1 MSGEYGVI
9 PVADY
14 KDICDAVREKTHTD
28 ALMLPPEVAA
38 KIRSINPT
46 PTPGEWVRPEG
57 WPDLDSID
65 LTGFD
70 GVYLTYDLS
79 KTEGYG
85 WIGLYATTAD
95 RTSWTV
101 ERGHLEAGQFVAER
115 TEQTASGGYFR
126 EPLDDTY
133 GSIQL
138 WRVSASGHITELKF
152 VSLTATNASNM
163 TNNLQPCVER
173 AGRLPYVDNFSS
185 GFGTAQTNR
194 CWGTQWMQHD
204 KLLDVSS
211 VTTLSNA
218 WNRCYSL
225 QSLNLSGW
233 DVSSVTTLSNAWN
246 SCYSLQSLDLSG
258 WDVSSV
264 TNMTAAWQNCYNL
277 QSLNLSGWDTG
288 SVTTLRDAWNS
299 CCSLQ
304 SLDLSGWDTGS
315 VTILQGTW
323 NSCCSLQS
331 LDLSGWDVS
340 SVTNL
345 QNAWQN
351 CYNLQSLNLSGWDT
365 GSVTSLQAAWQNCYS
380 LQSLNLSGWDVSD
393 VTTLLGAWQNCYS
406 LQSLDLSGWDVSGVT
421 NMTAAWQNC
430 YSLVDYWPSVISI
443 NHNYDSAAA
452 LSIASLLRIIASL
465 PVATGAR
472 TLTLGQTNKLKLT
485 AEQIAVATQ
494 KGWTVA

>member
-46 PTPGEWVRPEG
+46 PGPGEWVRPEG

-70 GVYLTYDLS
+70 GVYLTYDLT

-95 RTSWTV
+95 RTPWTV
-101 ERGHLEAGQFVAER
+101 ERGHLEDGQFVAER
-115 TEQTASGGYFR
+115 TEQVANSGYFR

-133 GSIQL
+133 GTIQL

-152 VSLTATNASNM
+152 VSLTATNSSNM

-173 AGRLPYVDNFSS
+173 AGRLPYVVNFSS
-185 GFGTAQTNR
+185 GFGFSQVSR
-194 CWGTQWMQHD
+194 CCGTLWMQHD
-204 KLLDVSS
+204 KLLDASS
-211 VTTLSNA
+211 VT
-218 WNRCYSL
+218 
-225 QSLNLSGW
+225 NLSA
-233 DVSSVTTLSNAWN
+233 AWQN
-246 SCYSLQSLDLSG
+246 CYSLQSLDLSG

-264 TNMTAAWQNCYNL
+264 T
-277 QSLNLSGWDTG
+277 S
-288 SVTTLRDAWNS
+288 LRDAWNS

-315 VTILQGTW
+315 AANMAG
-323 NSCCSLQS
+323 
-331 LDLSGWDVS
+331 
-340 SVTNL
+340 
-345 QNAWQN
+345 AWAY
-351 CYNLQSLNLSGWDT
+351 CYNLQSLNLSGWDVSGIT
-365 GSVTSLQAAWQNCYS
+365 NMGSAWNS
-380 LQSLNLSGWDVSD
+380 
-393 VTTLLGAWQNCYS
+393 CYS
-406 LQSLDLSGWDVSGVT
+406 LQSLDLSGWDVSVVT
-421 NMTAAWQNC
+421 NMSAAWQNC
-430 YSLVDYWPSVISI
+430 NNLQSLNISGWDVSSVTNLSGTWQNCHSLVDYWPSVISI

-452 LSIASLLRIIASL
+452 LSIASLLRIIDSL
-465 PVATGAR
+465 PVVTEAR

>member
-57 WPDLDSID
+57 WPDLDAVN

-115 TEQTASGGYFR
+115 TEQVANGGYFR

-133 GSIQL
+133 GTIQL
-138 WRVSASGHITELKF
+138 WRVSASGRITELKF

-173 AGRLPYVDNFSS
+173 VGRLPYVVDFSS
-185 GFGTAQTNR
+185 TFGVAQGNR
-194 CWGTQWMQHD
+194 CCGTRWMQHD
-204 KLLDVSS
+204 KLLDVSR
-211 VTTLSNA
+211 VTTLQSA
-218 WNRCYSL
+218 WASCYSL

-233 DVSSVTTLSNAWN
+233 DVSSVTNMSYAWA
-246 SCYSLQSLDLSG
+246 SCYSLQSLNLSGWDTGSVTTLQGTWNACHNLQSLDLSG

-264 TNMTAAWQNCYNL
+264 TNMVAAWENCYDLQSLDLSGWDPGSVTNLQAAWNACYSL

-288 SVTTLRDAWNS
+288 SVTTLRDAWLN
-299 CCSLQ
+299 CNSLQ
-304 SLDLSGWDTGS
+304 S
-315 VTILQGTW
+315 I
-323 NSCCSLQS
+323 
-331 LDLSGWDVS
+331 DLSGWDVS
-340 SVTNL
+340 HLSTNVAYPNGYML
-345 QNAWQN
+345 
-351 CYNLQSLNLSGWDT
+351 T
-365 GSVTSLQAAWQNCYS
+365 
-380 LQSLNLSGWDVSD
+380 
-393 VTTLLGAWQNCYS
+393 
-406 LQSLDLSGWDVSGVT
+406 
-421 NMTAAWQNC
+421 
-430 YSLVDYWPSVISI
+430 DYWPSVISI
-443 NHNYDSAAA
+443 NQYYSSATS
-452 LSIASLLRIIASL
+452 LSIASVLRIIARL
-465 PVATGAR
+465 PVVTVAR

>member
-9 PVADY
+9 PIADY
-14 KDICDAVREKTHTD
+14 KDICDAVREKTKTE

-46 PTPGEWVRPEG
+46 PGPSPTPGEWVRPES

-95 RTSWTV
+95 RTPWTV

-115 TEQTASGGYFR
+115 TEQVANSGYFR

-133 GSIQL
+133 GTIQL
-138 WRVSASGHITELKF
+138 WRVSASGHITEIKF
-152 VSLTATNASNM
+152 VPLTAATSASNM
-163 TNNLQPCVER
+163 NNNLQPCVER
-173 AGRLPYVDNFSS
+173 VGRLPYVGNFISS
-185 GFGTAQTNR
+185 IGTAQTNR
-194 CWGTQWMQHD
+194 CCGTLWMQHD
-204 KLLDVSS
+204 KLLDVFS
-211 VTTLSNA
+211 VTTLQSA
-218 WNRCYSL
+218 WYS
-225 QSLNLSGW
+225 
-233 DVSSVTTLSNAWN
+233 
-246 SCYSLQSLDLSG
+246 CH
-258 WDVSSV
+258 
-264 TNMTAAWQNCYNL
+264 
-277 QSLNLSGWDTG
+277 
-288 SVTTLRDAWNS
+288 
-299 CCSLQ
+299 SLQ

-315 VTILQGTW
+315 VTTLSSAW
-323 NSCCSLQS
+323 ASCCNLQS

-340 SVTNL
+340 RVTTL
-345 QNAWQN
+345 QNAWQ
-351 CYNLQSLNLSGWDT
+351 Y
-365 GSVTSLQAAWQNCYS
+365 
-380 LQSLNLSGWDVSD
+380 
-393 VTTLLGAWQNCYS
+393 
-406 LQSLDLSGWDVSGVT
+406 
-421 NMTAAWQNC
+421 C

-443 NHNYDSAAA
+443 NQNYNSAAA
-452 LSIASLLRIIASL
+452 LSIASLLRIIDSL

-472 TLTLGQTNKLKLT
+472 TLTLGQNKLKLT

>member
-46 PTPGEWVRPEG
+46 PTPGEWVRPDG

-101 ERGHLEAGQFVAER
+101 ERGHLEDGQFVAER
-115 TEQTASGGYFR
+115 TEQAANGGYFR
-126 EPLDDTY
+126 EPLDDVY
-133 GSIQL
+133 GTIQL

-152 VSLTATNASNM
+152 VPLTATNASNM
-163 TNNLQPCVER
+163 DNNLQPCVER
-173 AGRLPYVDNFSS
+173 VGRLPYVVNFSS
-185 GFGTAQTNR
+185 GLGTAQTSR
-194 CWGTQWMQHD
+194 CCGTRWMQHD

-211 VTTLSNA
+211 VTNLKNAWQNCHNLQSLNISGWNVSSVTDITNAWNACYSLQSLDLSGWDVSGVIYMSNA
-218 WNRCYSL
+218 WNSCYNLQSLDLSGWNVSSVTSLIGAWSGCYSLQSLDLSGWDTPSVTNMGGAWQNCNNL

-233 DVSSVTTLSNAWN
+233 DVSSVTNLSGAWN
-246 SCYSLQSLDLSG
+246 SCYS
-258 WDVSSV
+258 
-264 TNMTAAWQNCYNL
+264 
-277 QSLNLSGWDTG
+277 
-288 SVTTLRDAWNS
+288 
-299 CCSLQ
+299 
-304 SLDLSGWDTGS
+304 
-315 VTILQGTW
+315 
-323 NSCCSLQS
+323 
-331 LDLSGWDVS
+331 
-340 SVTNL
+340 
-345 QNAWQN
+345 
-351 CYNLQSLNLSGWDT
+351 LQSLNLSGWDT
-365 GSVTSLQAAWQNCYS
+365 GSVTSLWDAWK
-380 LQSLNLSGWDVSD
+380 
-393 VTTLLGAWQNCYS
+393 
-406 LQSLDLSGWDVSGVT
+406 
-421 NMTAAWQNC
+421 NC

-443 NHNYDSAAA
+443 NHNYDSATA
-452 LSIASLLRIIASL
+452 LSIASLLRIIDSL

-472 TLTLGQTNKLKLT
+472 TLTLGQNKLKLT

>member
-9 PVADY
+9 PVSDY

-46 PTPGEWVRPEG
+46 PTPGEWVRPDG
-57 WPDLDSID
+57 WPDLDAVN

-70 GVYLTYDLS
+70 GVYLTYDLT

-85 WIGLYATTAD
+85 WIGLYATTADRTSWTVERGIGLYATTAD

-115 TEQTASGGYFR
+115 TEQVANGGYFR

-133 GSIQL
+133 GTIQL

-152 VSLTATNASNM
+152 VSLTATNSSNM

-173 AGRLPYVDNFSS
+173 VGRLPYVVNFSS
-185 GFGTAQTNR
+185 GFGFSQASR
-194 CWGTQWMQHD
+194 CCGTMWMQHD

-218 WNRCYSL
+218 WQNCYSLQSLDLSGWDTGSVTSLRDAWNSCYNLQSLNLSGWDVSSVTALQGAWQNCYSLQSLNLSGWGTGSVASMASAWAYCYNL

-233 DVSSVTTLSNAWN
+233 DVSSVTTLQSAWN
-246 SCYSLQSLDLSG
+246 SCYS
-258 WDVSSV
+258 
-264 TNMTAAWQNCYNL
+264 L

-288 SVTTLRDAWNS
+288 SVTTLQDAWK
-299 CCSLQ
+299 
-304 SLDLSGWDTGS
+304 
-315 VTILQGTW
+315 
-323 NSCCSLQS
+323 
-331 LDLSGWDVS
+331 
-340 SVTNL
+340 
-345 QNAWQN
+345 
-351 CYNLQSLNLSGWDT
+351 
-365 GSVTSLQAAWQNCYS
+365 NCYS
-380 LQSLNLSGWDVSD
+380 I
-393 VTTLLGAWQNCYS
+393 
-406 LQSLDLSGWDVSGVT
+406 
-421 NMTAAWQNC
+421 
-430 YSLVDYWPSVISI
+430 VDYLPPVIAI
-443 NHNYDSAAA
+443 NHSYSDAVE
-452 LSIASLLRIIASL
+452 LSIASLLRIIDSL
-465 PVATGAR
+465 PVATGTR
-472 TLTLGQTNKLKLT
+472 TLTLGQNNKLKLT

-494 KGWTVA
+494 KGWAVA

>member
-57 WPDLDSID
+57 WPDLDAVN

-115 TEQTASGGYFR
+115 TEQVANGGYFR

-133 GSIQL
+133 GTIQL
-138 WRVSASGHITELKF
+138 WRVSASGRITEIKF
-152 VSLTATNASNM
+152 VPLTATNASNM

-173 AGRLPYVDNFSS
+173 VGRLPYVVDFSS
-185 GFGTAQTNR
+185 TFGVAQGNR
-194 CWGTQWMQHD
+194 CCGTMWMQHD
-204 KLLDVSS
+204 KLLDVSR
-211 VTTLSNA
+211 VTTLQSA
-218 WNRCYSL
+218 WASCYSL

-233 DVSSVTTLSNAWN
+233 DVSSVTNMSYAWA
-246 SCYSLQSLDLSG
+246 SCYSLQSLNLSGWDTGSVTTLQGTWNACHNLQSLDLSG

-264 TNMTAAWQNCYNL
+264 TNMVAAWENCYDLQSLDLSGWDPGSVTNLQAAWNACYSL

-288 SVTTLRDAWNS
+288 SVTTLRDAWLN
-299 CCSLQ
+299 CNSLQ
-304 SLDLSGWDTGS
+304 S
-315 VTILQGTW
+315 I
-323 NSCCSLQS
+323 
-331 LDLSGWDVS
+331 DLSGWDVS
-340 SVTNL
+340 HLSTNVAYPNGYML
-345 QNAWQN
+345 
-351 CYNLQSLNLSGWDT
+351 T
-365 GSVTSLQAAWQNCYS
+365 
-380 LQSLNLSGWDVSD
+380 
-393 VTTLLGAWQNCYS
+393 
-406 LQSLDLSGWDVSGVT
+406 
-421 NMTAAWQNC
+421 
-430 YSLVDYWPSVISI
+430 DYWPSVISI
-443 NHNYDSAAA
+443 NQYYSSATS

-465 PVATGAR
+465 PVVTVAR

>member
-28 ALMLPPEVAA
+28 ALMLPQEVAA

-46 PTPGEWVRPEG
+46 PGPSPTPGEWVRPEG

-115 TEQTASGGYFR
+115 TVQAVNGGYFR

-133 GSIQL
+133 GTIQL

-163 TNNLQPCVER
+163 NNNLQPCVER
-173 AGRLPYVDNFSS
+173 AGRLPYVVNFSS
-185 GFGTAQTNR
+185 GFGFSQVSR
-194 CWGTQWMQHD
+194 CCGTLWMQHD

-211 VTTLSNA
+211 VTNLKNA
-218 WNRCYSL
+218 WQNCHNL
-225 QSLNLSGW
+225 QSLNISGWNVSSVTDITSAWNACYNLQSLDISGW
-233 DVSSVTTLSNAWN
+233 DVSGVIYMSNAWN
-246 SCYSLQSLDLSG
+246 SCYS
-258 WDVSSV
+258 
-264 TNMTAAWQNCYNL
+264 L

-288 SVTTLRDAWNS
+288 SVTNLQGAWNS
-299 CCSLQ
+299 C
-304 SLDLSGWDTGS
+304 
-315 VTILQGTW
+315 
-323 NSCCSLQS
+323 
-331 LDLSGWDVS
+331 
-340 SVTNL
+340 
-345 QNAWQN
+345 
-351 CYNLQSLNLSGWDT
+351 YN
-365 GSVTSLQAAWQNCYS
+365 

-393 VTTLLGAWQNCYS
+393 VTNLQAAWQNCYNLKS
-406 LQSLDLSGWDVSGVT
+406 LNLSGWDVSDVT
-421 NMTAAWQNC
+421 NLQAAWQNC

-443 NHNYDSAAA
+443 NQDYSSATS

-465 PVATGAR
+465 PVVTGAR

>member
-79 KTEGYG
+79 RTEGYG

-101 ERGHLEAGQFVAER
+101 ERGHLEAGQFVADR
-115 TEQTASGGYFR
+115 TEQAVNGGYFR

-133 GSIQL
+133 GTIQL

-152 VSLTATNASNM
+152 VPLTATNASNM
-163 TNNLQPCVER
+163 NNNLQPCVER
-173 AGRLPYVDNFSS
+173 AGRLPYVVNFSS
-185 GFGTAQTNR
+185 NFGVAQTRR
-194 CWGTQWMQHD
+194 CCGTQWMQHD

-211 VTTLSNA
+211 VTTLYCA
-218 WNRCYSL
+218 WQYCYSL

-233 DVSSVTTLSNAWN
+233 DTSSVT
-246 SCYSLQSLDLSG
+246 DMG
-258 WDVSSV
+258 
-264 TNMTAAWQNCYNL
+264 AAWQ
-277 QSLNLSGWDTG
+277 G
-288 SVTTLRDAWNS
+288 
-299 CCSLQ
+299 
-304 SLDLSGWDTGS
+304 
-315 VTILQGTW
+315 
-323 NSCCSLQS
+323 
-331 LDLSGWDVS
+331 
-340 SVTNL
+340 
-345 QNAWQN
+345 
-351 CYNLQSLNLSGWDT
+351 
-365 GSVTSLQAAWQNCYS
+365 
-380 LQSLNLSGWDVSD
+380 
-393 VTTLLGAWQNCYS
+393 
-406 LQSLDLSGWDVSGVT
+406 
-421 NMTAAWQNC
+421 C

-443 NHNYDSAAA
+443 NHNYDGATA
-452 LSIASLLRIIASL
+452 LSIASLLRIIDSL
-465 PVATGAR
+465 PVVAEAR

>member
-14 KDICDAVREKTHTD
+14 KDICDAVREKTHTG

-38 KIRSINPT
+38 KIRSISPT
-46 PTPGEWVRPEG
+46 PGPSPTPGEWVRPEG
-57 WPDLDSID
+57 WPDLDAVD

-95 RTSWTV
+95 LTPWTV

-115 TEQTASGGYFR
+115 TKRVASSGYFR

-133 GSIQL
+133 GTIQL

-152 VSLTATNASNM
+152 VPMTVTIASNM

-173 AGRLPYVDNFSS
+173 AGRLPYVVNFSS
-185 GFGTAQTNR
+185 SFGVAQTNR
-194 CWGTQWMQHD
+194 CCGTRWMQHD

-211 VTTLSNA
+211 AT
-218 WNRCYSL
+218 SL
-225 QSLNLSGW
+225 QSAW
-233 DVSSVTTLSNAWN
+233 SNCC
-246 SCYSLQSLDLSG
+246 S
-258 WDVSSV
+258 
-264 TNMTAAWQNCYNL
+264 L

-288 SVTTLRDAWNS
+288 SVTNMSNAWAYCYN
-299 CCSLQ
+299 LQ
-304 SLDLSGWDTGS
+304 SLDLSVWDVS
-315 VTILQGTW
+315 RVTNMAAAWQY
-323 NSCCSLQS
+323 CCSLQS

-340 SVTNL
+340 SVTSL
-345 QNAWQN
+345 KNAWQY
-351 CYNLQSLNLSGWDT
+351 CYNLQSI
-365 GSVTSLQAAWQNCYS
+365 
-380 LQSLNLSGWDVSD
+380 NLSGWDVSR
-393 VTTLLGAWQNCYS
+393 
-406 LQSLDLSGWDVSGVT
+406 LST
-421 NMTAAWQNC
+421 NVAYPNGGM
-430 YSLVDYWPSVISI
+430 LIDYWPSVIST
-443 NHNYDSAAA
+443 NQSYSSAAA
-452 LSIASLLRIIASL
+452 LSIASLLRIIDSL
-465 PVATGAR
+465 PVVTEAR
-472 TLTLGQTNKLKLT
+472 TLTLGQDNKLKLT

>member
-1 MSGEYGVI
+1 MSGDYGVI

-38 KIRSINPT
+38 KIRSISPT

-57 WPDLDSID
+57 WPDLDAVN

-79 KTEGYG
+79 QTEGYG

-115 TEQTASGGYFR
+115 TEQAANGGYFR

-133 GSIQL
+133 GTIQL

-152 VSLTATNASNM
+152 VPLTATNASNM
-163 TNNLQPCVER
+163 SNNLQPCVER
-173 AGRLPYVDNFSS
+173 VGRLPYVVNFSS
-185 GFGTAQTNR
+185 TFGVAQTSR
-194 CWGTQWMQHD
+194 CCGTRWMQHD

-211 VTTLSNA
+211 VTNLKNA
-218 WNRCYSL
+218 WQDCH
-225 QSLNLSGW
+225 
-233 DVSSVTTLSNAWN
+233 
-246 SCYSLQSLDLSG
+246 
-258 WDVSSV
+258 
-264 TNMTAAWQNCYNL
+264 NL
-277 QSLNLSGWDTG
+277 QSLNISGW
-288 SVTTLRDAWNS
+288 N
-299 CCSLQ
+299 
-304 SLDLSGWDTGS
+304 
-315 VTILQGTW
+315 
-323 NSCCSLQS
+323 
-331 LDLSGWDVS
+331 VS
-340 SVTNL
+340 SVTDIT
-345 QNAWQN
+345 NAWN
-351 CYNLQSLNLSGWDT
+351 
-365 GSVTSLQAAWQNCYS
+365 A
-380 LQSLNLSGWDVSD
+380 
-393 VTTLLGAWQNCYS
+393 CYS
-406 LQSLDLSGWDVSGVT
+406 LQSLDLSGWDVSGVIYMSYAWAGCYSLQSLDLSGWDT
-421 NMTAAWQNC
+421 GSVTTLPGAWQGCNNLQSLNLSGWDTGSVTNLWDAWKNC

-443 NHNYDSAAA
+443 NHNYDGAAA
-452 LSIASLLRIIASL
+452 LSIASLLRIIDSL

-472 TLTLGQTNKLKLT
+472 TLTLGQVNKLKLT

>member
-14 KDICDAVREKTHTD
+14 KDICDAVREKTKTE

-38 KIRSINPT
+38 KIRSISPT

-95 RTSWTV
+95 LTPWTV
-101 ERGHLEAGQFVAER
+101 ERGHLEDGQFVAER
-115 TEQTASGGYFR
+115 TKRVANSGFFR
-126 EPLDDTY
+126 ESLDDTY
-133 GSIQL
+133 GTIQL
-138 WRVSASGHITELKF
+138 WRVSASGHITEIKF
-152 VSLTATNASNM
+152 VPLTATNSSNM
-163 TNNLQPCVER
+163 NNNLQPCVER
-173 AGRLPYVDNFSS
+173 VGRLPYVDNFSS
-185 GFGTAQTNR
+185 NFGTTQTNR
-194 CWGTQWMQHD
+194 CCGTLWMQHD

-211 VTTLSNA
+211 VTTLQSA
-218 WNRCYSL
+218 WQNCYSL

-233 DVSSVTTLSNAWN
+233 DTESVTTLQGTWQNCYSLQSLNLSGWDTGSVTNLRDAWN

-258 WDVSSV
+258 WDTGSV
-264 TNMTAAWQNCYNL
+264 TNMATAWAYCYNL
-277 QSLNLSGWDTG
+277 QSLNLSGWDV
-288 SVTTLRDAWNS
+288 SH
-299 CCSLQ
+299 
-304 SLDLSGWDTGS
+304 LS
-315 VTILQGTW
+315 
-323 NSCCSLQS
+323 
-331 LDLSGWDVS
+331 
-340 SVTNL
+340 TNVAYPNGYML
-345 QNAWQN
+345 
-351 CYNLQSLNLSGWDT
+351 T
-365 GSVTSLQAAWQNCYS
+365 
-380 LQSLNLSGWDVSD
+380 
-393 VTTLLGAWQNCYS
+393 
-406 LQSLDLSGWDVSGVT
+406 
-421 NMTAAWQNC
+421 
-430 YSLVDYWPSVISI
+430 DYWPSVISI
-443 NHNYDSAAA
+443 NQNYSNATS
-452 LSIASLLRIIASL
+452 LSIASLLRIIDSL

>member
-14 KDICDAVREKTHTD
+14 KDICDAVREKTHTG

-46 PTPGEWVRPEG
+46 PGPSPTPGEWVRPEG

-95 RTSWTV
+95 LTPWTV

-115 TEQTASGGYFR
+115 TEQVANNEYFR

-133 GSIQL
+133 GTIQL

-152 VSLTATNASNM
+152 VPLTATSASNM
-163 TNNLQPCVER
+163 NNNLQPCVER
-173 AGRLPYVDNFSS
+173 VGRLPYVVNFSS
-185 GFGTAQTNR
+185 AFGTAQTNR
-194 CWGTQWMQHD
+194 CCGTLWMQHD

-211 VTTLSNA
+211 VTTL
-218 WNRCYSL
+218 
-225 QSLNLSGW
+225 QS
-233 DVSSVTTLSNAWN
+233 
-246 SCYSLQSLDLSG
+246 
-258 WDVSSV
+258 
-264 TNMTAAWQNCYNL
+264 
-277 QSLNLSGWDTG
+277 
-288 SVTTLRDAWNS
+288 
-299 CCSLQ
+299 
-304 SLDLSGWDTGS
+304 
-315 VTILQGTW
+315 
-323 NSCCSLQS
+323 
-331 LDLSGWDVS
+331 
-340 SVTNL
+340 
-345 QNAWQN
+345 
-351 CYNLQSLNLSGWDT
+351 
-365 GSVTSLQAAWQNCYS
+365 AWQNCYS
-380 LQSLNLSGWDVSD
+380 LQSLNLSGWDTES
-393 VTTLLGAWQNCYS
+393 VTTLQGTWQNCCS
-406 LQSLDLSGWDVSGVT
+406 LQSLNLSGWDVSSVT
-421 NMTAAWQNC
+421 SLKSAWQSC
-430 YSLVDYWPSVISI
+430 YNLQSINLSGWDVSRLSSTNVAYPNGGMLIDYWPSVIST
-443 NHNYDSAAA
+443 NQSYSSAAS
-452 LSIASLLRIIASL
+452 LSIASLLRIIDSL

-472 TLTLGQTNKLKLT
+472 TLTLGQNKLKLT

>member
-14 KDICDAVREKTHTD
+14 KDICDAVREKTHTG

-38 KIRSINPT
+38 KIRSISPT
-46 PTPGEWVRPEG
+46 PGPSPTPGEWVRPDG
-57 WPDLDSID
+57 WPDLDTVD

-115 TEQTASGGYFR
+115 TEQVANNEYFR

-133 GSIQL
+133 GTIQL

-152 VSLTATNASNM
+152 VPMTVTIASNM

-173 AGRLPYVDNFSS
+173 AGRLPYVVNFSS
-185 GFGTAQTNR
+185 SFGVAQTDR
-194 CWGTQWMQHD
+194 CCGTRWMQHD

-211 VTTLSNA
+211 AT
-218 WNRCYSL
+218 SL
-225 QSLNLSGW
+225 QSAW
-233 DVSSVTTLSNAWN
+233 SNCC
-246 SCYSLQSLDLSG
+246 S
-258 WDVSSV
+258 
-264 TNMTAAWQNCYNL
+264 L

-288 SVTTLRDAWNS
+288 SVTNMSNAWAYCYN
-299 CCSLQ
+299 LQ
-304 SLDLSGWDTGS
+304 SLDLSVWDVS
-315 VTILQGTW
+315 RVTNMAAAWQY
-323 NSCCSLQS
+323 CCSLQS

-340 SVTNL
+340 SVTSL
-345 QNAWQN
+345 KNAWQY
-351 CYNLQSLNLSGWDT
+351 CYNLQSI
-365 GSVTSLQAAWQNCYS
+365 
-380 LQSLNLSGWDVSD
+380 NLSGWDVSR
-393 VTTLLGAWQNCYS
+393 
-406 LQSLDLSGWDVSGVT
+406 LST
-421 NMTAAWQNC
+421 NVAYPNGGM
-430 YSLVDYWPSVISI
+430 LIDYWPSVIST
-443 NHNYDSAAA
+443 NQSYSSAAA

-465 PVATGAR
+465 PVVTGAR

>member
-9 PVADY
+9 PVSNY

-38 KIRSINPT
+38 KIRSISPT
-46 PTPGEWVRPEG
+46 PGPSPTPGEWVRPED

-70 GVYLTYDLS
+70 GVYLTYDLT

-95 RTSWTV
+95 WTSWTV

-115 TEQTASGGYFR
+115 TEQVANNGYFR

-133 GSIQL
+133 GTIQL
-138 WRVSASGHITELKF
+138 WRVSASGRITELKF
-152 VSLTATNASNM
+152 VPLTATNASNM
-163 TNNLQPCVER
+163 NNNLQPCVER
-173 AGRLPYVDNFSS
+173 VGRLPYVVNFSS
-185 GFGTAQTNR
+185 SVGVSQGNR
-194 CWGTQWMQHD
+194 CCGTMWMQHD
-204 KLLDVSS
+204 KLLDVFSVTTLRSAWNACYNLQSLDISGWDVSS
-211 VTTLSNA
+211 VTTMAYA
-218 WNRCYSL
+218 WADCYNL

-233 DVSSVTTLSNAWN
+233 DVSSVT
-246 SCYSLQSLDLSG
+246 
-258 WDVSSV
+258 
-264 TNMTAAWQNCYNL
+264 
-277 QSLNLSGWDTG
+277 NLS
-288 SVTTLRDAWNS
+288 SAWS
-299 CCSLQ
+299 GCCSLQ

-315 VTILQGTW
+315 VTNLQGAW
-323 NSCCSLQS
+323 
-331 LDLSGWDVS
+331 SG
-340 SVTNL
+340 
-345 QNAWQN
+345 
-351 CYNLQSLNLSGWDT
+351 
-365 GSVTSLQAAWQNCYS
+365 
-380 LQSLNLSGWDVSD
+380 
-393 VTTLLGAWQNCYS
+393 
-406 LQSLDLSGWDVSGVT
+406 
-421 NMTAAWQNC
+421 C

-443 NHNYDSAAA
+443 NQTYSSAAA

-465 PVATGAR
+465 PVATEAR

>member
-9 PVADY
+9 PIADY
-14 KDICDAVREKTHTD
+14 KDICDAVREKTHTG

-38 KIRSINPT
+38 KIRSISPT
-46 PTPGEWVRPEG
+46 PGPSPTPGEWVRPDG
-57 WPDLDSID
+57 WPDLDTVD

-115 TEQTASGGYFR
+115 TEQVANNEYFR

-133 GSIQL
+133 GTIQL

-152 VSLTATNASNM
+152 VPMTVTIASNM

-173 AGRLPYVDNFSS
+173 AGRLPYVVNFSS
-185 GFGTAQTNR
+185 SFGVAQTDR
-194 CWGTQWMQHD
+194 CCGTRWMQHD

-211 VTTLSNA
+211 AT
-218 WNRCYSL
+218 SL
-225 QSLNLSGW
+225 QSAW
-233 DVSSVTTLSNAWN
+233 SNCC
-246 SCYSLQSLDLSG
+246 S
-258 WDVSSV
+258 
-264 TNMTAAWQNCYNL
+264 L

-288 SVTTLRDAWNS
+288 SVTNMSNAWAYCYN
-299 CCSLQ
+299 LQ
-304 SLDLSGWDTGS
+304 SLDLSVWDVS
-315 VTILQGTW
+315 RVTNMAAAWQY
-323 NSCCSLQS
+323 CCSLQS

-340 SVTNL
+340 SVTSL
-345 QNAWQN
+345 KNAWQY
-351 CYNLQSLNLSGWDT
+351 CYNLQSI
-365 GSVTSLQAAWQNCYS
+365 
-380 LQSLNLSGWDVSD
+380 NLSGWDVSR
-393 VTTLLGAWQNCYS
+393 
-406 LQSLDLSGWDVSGVT
+406 LST
-421 NMTAAWQNC
+421 NVAYPNGGM
-430 YSLVDYWPSVISI
+430 LIDYWPSVIST
-443 NHNYDSAAA
+443 NQSYSSAAA

-465 PVATGAR
+465 PVVTGAR

>member
-46 PTPGEWVRPEG
+46 PGPSPTPSEWVRPDG
-57 WPDLDSID
+57 WPDLDTVD

-95 RTSWTV
+95 RTPWTV

-115 TEQTASGGYFR
+115 TEQVANGGYFR

-133 GSIQL
+133 GTIQL
-138 WRVSASGHITELKF
+138 WRVSASGRITELKF

-173 AGRLPYVDNFSS
+173 AGRLPYVVNFSS
-185 GFGTAQTNR
+185 DLGTAQTNR
-194 CWGTQWMQHD
+194 CCGTRWMQHD

-211 VTTLSNA
+211 VT
-218 WNRCYSL
+218 
-225 QSLNLSGW
+225 NLE
-233 DVSSVTTLSNAWN
+233 N
-246 SCYSLQSLDLSG
+246 
-258 WDVSSV
+258 
-264 TNMTAAWQNCYNL
+264 AWQNCYNL

-288 SVTTLRDAWNS
+288 SVTTLRSAWAS
-299 CCSLQ
+299 CYSLQ
-304 SLDLSGWDTGS
+304 SLNLSGWDTGS
-315 VTILQGTW
+315 VTTLQGTW
-323 NSCCSLQS
+323 NACYSLQS

-340 SVTNL
+340 SVTNSSS
-345 QNAWQN
+345 AWSN
-351 CYNLQSLNLSGWDT
+351 CYN
-365 GSVTSLQAAWQNCYS
+365 
-380 LQSLNLSGWDVSD
+380 
-393 VTTLLGAWQNCYS
+393 

-421 NMTAAWQNC
+421 NMASAWQNC
-430 YSLVDYWPSVISI
+430 NNLQSINLSGWDVSRLSINVSYPNGYMLTDYWPSVISI
-443 NHNYDSAAA
+443 NQDYSSAAA
-452 LSIASLLRIIASL
+452 LSIASLLRIIDSL

>member
-1 MSGEYGVI
+1 MSGDYGVI

-28 ALMLPPEVAA
+28 ALMLPSEVAA

-46 PTPGEWVRPEG
+46 PTPGEWVRPDG

-85 WIGLYATTAD
+85 WIGLYATTAG

-101 ERGHLEAGQFVAER
+101 ERGHLEDGQFVAER
-115 TEQTASGGYFR
+115 TEQVANGGYFR

-133 GSIQL
+133 GTIQL

-152 VSLTATNASNM
+152 VPLTATNASNM
-163 TNNLQPCVER
+163 NNNLQPCVER
-173 AGRLPYVDNFSS
+173 VGRLPYVVNFSS
-185 GFGTAQTNR
+185 AFGVAQTSR
-194 CWGTQWMQHD
+194 CCGTMWMQHD
-204 KLLDVSS
+204 KLLDASS
-211 VTTLSNA
+211 VTLLSAA
-218 WNRCYSL
+218 WQN
-225 QSLNLSGW
+225 
-233 DVSSVTTLSNAWN
+233 
-246 SCYSLQSLDLSG
+246 CYSLQSLDLSG
-258 WDVSSV
+258 WDVSGV
-264 TNMTAAWQNCYNL
+264 TN
-277 QSLNLSGWDTG
+277 
-288 SVTTLRDAWNS
+288 LRDAWNS

-315 VTILQGTW
+315 ATNVASAWAYCYNLQSLNLSGWDVSGVTNLSSAW

-331 LDLSGWDVS
+331 LDLSGWD
-340 SVTNL
+340 
-345 QNAWQN
+345 
-351 CYNLQSLNLSGWDT
+351 T
-365 GSVTSLQAAWQNCYS
+365 GSVTGLQDAWK
-380 LQSLNLSGWDVSD
+380 
-393 VTTLLGAWQNCYS
+393 
-406 LQSLDLSGWDVSGVT
+406 
-421 NMTAAWQNC
+421 NC

-443 NHNYDSAAA
+443 NQNYSNATA

>member
-57 WPDLDSID
+57 WPDLDAVN

-115 TEQTASGGYFR
+115 TEQVANGGYFR

-133 GSIQL
+133 GTIQL
-138 WRVSASGHITELKF
+138 WRVSASGRITELKF

-173 AGRLPYVDNFSS
+173 AGRLPYVVNFGS
-185 GFGTAQTNR
+185 GIGTSQGDR
-194 CWGTQWMQHD
+194 CCGTRWMQHD
-204 KLLDVSS
+204 KLLDVSR
-211 VTTLSNA
+211 VTTLQSA
-218 WNRCYSL
+218 WASCYSL

-233 DVSSVTTLSNAWN
+233 DVSSVTNMSYAWASCYDLQSLDLSGWDTGSVTTLQGTWNACYSLQSLNLSGWDVSRVTN
-246 SCYSLQSLDLSG
+246 MQYAWENCYSLQSLNLSGWDVSRVTTLQGAWASCYSLQSLDLSG
-258 WDVSSV
+258 WDTGSV
-264 TNMTAAWQNCYNL
+264 TTLQGAWASCYDL
-277 QSLNLSGWDTG
+277 QSLDLSGWDTG
-288 SVTTLRDAWNS
+288 SVTTLRDAWLN
-299 CCSLQ
+299 CNSLQ
-304 SLDLSGWDTGS
+304 S
-315 VTILQGTW
+315 I
-323 NSCCSLQS
+323 
-331 LDLSGWDVS
+331 DLSGWDVS
-340 SVTNL
+340 HLSTNVAYPNGGML
-345 QNAWQN
+345 I
-351 CYNLQSLNLSGWDT
+351 
-365 GSVTSLQAAWQNCYS
+365 
-380 LQSLNLSGWDVSD
+380 
-393 VTTLLGAWQNCYS
+393 
-406 LQSLDLSGWDVSGVT
+406 
-421 NMTAAWQNC
+421 
-430 YSLVDYWPSVISI
+430 DYWPSVISI
-443 NHNYDSAAA
+443 NQNYSNATS
-452 LSIASLLRIIASL
+452 LSIASLLRIIDSL

>member
-14 KDICDAVREKTHTD
+14 KDICDAVREKTKTE

-46 PTPGEWVRPEG
+46 PGPSPTPGEWVRPEG

-101 ERGHLEAGQFVAER
+101 ERGHLEAGQFVADR
-115 TEQTASGGYFR
+115 TEQVANNGYFR

-133 GSIQL
+133 GTIQL

-152 VSLTATNASNM
+152 VPLTANNSSNM
-163 TNNLQPCVER
+163 NNNLQPCVER
-173 AGRLPYVDNFSS
+173 VGRLPYAGNFSS
-185 GFGTAQTNR
+185 AIGTKQTDR
-194 CWGTQWMQHD
+194 CCGTRWMQHD

-211 VTTLSNA
+211 VT
-218 WNRCYSL
+218 
-225 QSLNLSGW
+225 NLSG
-233 DVSSVTTLSNAWN
+233 
-246 SCYSLQSLDLSG
+246 
-258 WDVSSV
+258 
-264 TNMTAAWQNCYNL
+264 AWQNCYNL
-277 QSLNLSGWDTG
+277 QSLNLSGWDV
-288 SVTTLRDAWNS
+288 SDVTTLS
-299 CCSLQ
+299 S
-304 SLDLSGWDTGS
+304 
-315 VTILQGTW
+315 TW
-323 NSCCSLQS
+323 
-331 LDLSGWDVS
+331 
-340 SVTNL
+340 
-345 QNAWQN
+345 AY

-365 GSVTSLQAAWQNCYS
+365 SSVTNMGGTWAHCYG
-380 LQSLNLSGWDVSD
+380 LQSLNLSGWDVSS
-393 VTTLLGAWQNCYS
+393 VTNMAYAWQNCH
-406 LQSLDLSGWDVSGVT
+406 
-421 NMTAAWQNC
+421 
-430 YSLVDYWPSVISI
+430 SLVDYLPPVIAI
-443 NHNYDSAAA
+443 NHSYSDAVE
-452 LSIASLLRIIASL
+452 LSIASLLRIIDSL
-465 PVATGAR
+465 PVVTGTR

>member
-9 PVADY
+9 PIADY
-14 KDICDAVREKTHTD
+14 KDICDAVREKTKTE

-46 PTPGEWVRPEG
+46 PGPSPTPGEWVRPEG
-57 WPDLDSID
+57 WPDLDIID

-115 TEQTASGGYFR
+115 TKQAVNGGYFR

-133 GSIQL
+133 GTIQL

-152 VSLTATNASNM
+152 VSLTATNSSNM

-173 AGRLPYVDNFSS
+173 VGRLPYVVNFSS
-185 GFGTAQTNR
+185 GFGVAQGNR
-194 CWGTQWMQHD
+194 CCGTLWMQHD

-211 VTTLSNA
+211 VTNLSAA
-218 WNRCYSL
+218 WNSCYSLQSLNLSGWDTGNVTNLRDAWAYCYSL

-233 DVSSVTTLSNAWN
+233 DVSSVTTLQGAWN

-258 WDVSSV
+258 WDTSSV
-264 TNMTAAWQNCYNL
+264 TNMWN
-277 QSLNLSGWDTG
+277 
-288 SVTTLRDAWNS
+288 AWNY
-299 CCSLQ
+299 CH
-304 SLDLSGWDTGS
+304 
-315 VTILQGTW
+315 
-323 NSCCSLQS
+323 
-331 LDLSGWDVS
+331 
-340 SVTNL
+340 
-345 QNAWQN
+345 
-351 CYNLQSLNLSGWDT
+351 
-365 GSVTSLQAAWQNCYS
+365 S
-380 LQSLNLSGWDVSD
+380 LQSLNLSGWDVSR
-393 VTTLLGAWQNCYS
+393 
-406 LQSLDLSGWDVSGVT
+406 LST
-421 NMTAAWQNC
+421 NVAYPNGGM
-430 YSLVDYWPSVISI
+430 LIDYWPSVISI
-443 NHNYDSAAA
+443 NQDYSSAAS
-452 LSIASLLRIIASL
+452 LSIASLLRIIDSL
-465 PVATGAR
+465 PVVTEAR

>member
-14 KDICDAVREKTHTD
+14 KDICDAVREKTKTE

-38 KIRSINPT
+38 KIRSISPT

-57 WPDLDSID
+57 WPDLDTVD

-95 RTSWTV
+95 LTPWTV

-115 TEQTASGGYFR
+115 TKRVANSGFFR
-126 EPLDDTY
+126 ESLDDTY
-133 GSIQL
+133 GTIQL
-138 WRVSASGHITELKF
+138 WRVSASGHITEIKF
-152 VSLTATNASNM
+152 VPLTATNSSNM
-163 TNNLQPCVER
+163 NNNLQPCVER
-173 AGRLPYVDNFSS
+173 VGRLPYVDNFSS
-185 GFGTAQTNR
+185 NFGTTQTNR
-194 CWGTQWMQHD
+194 CCGTLWMQHD

-211 VTTLSNA
+211 VTTLQSA
-218 WNRCYSL
+218 WQNCYSL

-233 DVSSVTTLSNAWN
+233 DTESVTTLQGTWQNCYSLQSLNLSGWDTGSVTNLRDAWN

-258 WDVSSV
+258 WDVSGV
-264 TNMTAAWQNCYNL
+264 TNLSAAWNSCYNL
-277 QSLNLSGWDTG
+277 QSLNLSGWD
-288 SVTTLRDAWNS
+288 V
-299 CCSLQ
+299 
-304 SLDLSGWDTGS
+304 SG
-315 VTILQGTW
+315 
-323 NSCCSLQS
+323 
-331 LDLSGWDVS
+331 
-340 SVTNL
+340 VTNL
-345 QNAWQN
+345 SAAWAY
-351 CYNLQSLNLSGWDT
+351 CYNLQSLNLSGWDVS
-365 GSVTSLQAAWQNCYS
+365 GVTNLSAAWASCYN
-380 LQSLNLSGWDVSD
+380 LQSLNLSGWDVSH
-393 VTTLLGAWQNCYS
+393 
-406 LQSLDLSGWDVSGVT
+406 LST
-421 NMTAAWQNC
+421 NVAYPNGYMLT
-430 YSLVDYWPSVISI
+430 DYWPSVISI
-443 NHNYDSAAA
+443 NQNYSNATS
-452 LSIASLLRIIASL
+452 LSIASLLRIIDSL

>member
-14 KDICDAVREKTHTD
+14 RDICDAVREKTRTD

-46 PTPGEWVRPEG
+46 PGPSPTPGEWVRPEG

-70 GVYLTYDLS
+70 GVYLTYDLT

-115 TEQTASGGYFR
+115 TEQVANNGYFR

-133 GSIQL
+133 GTIQL

-152 VSLTATNASNM
+152 VSLTATNSSNM

-173 AGRLPYVDNFSS
+173 VGRLPYVVNFSS
-185 GFGTAQTNR
+185 GFGFSPVSR
-194 CWGTQWMQHD
+194 CCGTLWMQHD

-211 VTTLSNA
+211 VTNLKNAWQNCHNLQSLNISGWNVSSVTDITSAWNACYNLQSLDISGWDVSGVIYMSNA
-218 WNRCYSL
+218 WNSCYNL

-233 DVSSVTTLSNAWN
+233 DVS
-246 SCYSLQSLDLSG
+246 G
-258 WDVSSV
+258 V
-264 TNMTAAWQNCYNL
+264 TNLSTAWAYCSSL

-288 SVTTLRDAWNS
+288 SVTN
-299 CCSLQ
+299 
-304 SLDLSGWDTGS
+304 LSA
-315 VTILQGTW
+315 
-323 NSCCSLQS
+323 
-331 LDLSGWDVS
+331 
-340 SVTNL
+340 
-345 QNAWQN
+345 AWQN
-351 CYNLQSLNLSGWDT
+351 CYILQSLNLSGWDT
-365 GSVTSLQAAWQNCYS
+365 GSVT
-380 LQSLNLSGWDVSD
+380 NLS
-393 VTTLLGAWQNCYS
+393 
-406 LQSLDLSGWDVSGVT
+406 
-421 NMTAAWQNC
+421 AAWQNC

-443 NHNYDSAAA
+443 NHNYDGAAA

-465 PVATGAR
+465 PVVTEAR
-472 TLTLGQTNKLKLT
+472 TLALGQNNKLKLT

>member
-46 PTPGEWVRPEG
+46 PGPSPTPGEWVRPES
-57 WPDLDSID
+57 WPDLDAVD

-115 TEQTASGGYFR
+115 TEQVANNEYFR

-133 GSIQL
+133 GTIQL

-152 VSLTATNASNM
+152 VPLTANKASNM
-163 TNNLQPCVER
+163 NNNLQPCVER
-173 AGRLPYVDNFSS
+173 VGRLPYVVNFSS
-185 GFGTAQTNR
+185 AFGTAQTNR
-194 CWGTQWMQHD
+194 CWGTLWMQHD
-204 KLLDVSS
+204 KLLDASSVTILSFAWSNCYSLQSLDLSGWDTGS
-211 VTTLSNA
+211 VTTLSSA
-218 WNRCYSL
+218 WNACYSL

-233 DVSSVTTLSNAWN
+233 DVSSVTTMA
-246 SCYSLQSLDLSG
+246 Y
-258 WDVSSV
+258 
-264 TNMTAAWQNCYNL
+264 AWQNCCNL
-277 QSLNLSGWDTG
+277 QSLNLSGWD
-288 SVTTLRDAWNS
+288 
-299 CCSLQ
+299 
-304 SLDLSGWDTGS
+304 
-315 VTILQGTW
+315 
-323 NSCCSLQS
+323 
-331 LDLSGWDVS
+331 VS
-340 SVTNL
+340 SVTTL
-345 QNAWQN
+345 QNAWQ
-351 CYNLQSLNLSGWDT
+351 Y
-365 GSVTSLQAAWQNCYS
+365 CYS
-380 LQSLNLSGWDVSD
+380 LQSLNLSGWDVSR
-393 VTTLLGAWQNCYS
+393 
-406 LQSLDLSGWDVSGVT
+406 LST
-421 NMTAAWQNC
+421 NVAYPNGGM
-430 YSLVDYWPSVISI
+430 LIDYWPSVISI
-443 NHNYDSAAA
+443 NQNYSSAAA
-452 LSIASLLRIIASL
+452 LSIASLLRIIDSL
-465 PVATGAR
+465 PVVTGAR
-472 TLTLGQTNKLKLT
+472 TLTLGQNNKLKLT

>member
-14 KDICDAVREKTHTD
+14 KDICDAVREKTHTG

-46 PTPGEWVRPEG
+46 PGPSPTPGEWVRHDG
-57 WPDLDSID
+57 WPDLDTVD

-115 TEQTASGGYFR
+115 TEQVANNEYFR

-133 GSIQL
+133 GTIQL

-152 VSLTATNASNM
+152 VPMTVTIASNM

-173 AGRLPYVDNFSS
+173 AGRLPYVVNFSS
-185 GFGTAQTNR
+185 SFGVAQTDR
-194 CWGTQWMQHD
+194 CCGTRWMQHD

-211 VTTLSNA
+211 AT
-218 WNRCYSL
+218 SL
-225 QSLNLSGW
+225 QSAW
-233 DVSSVTTLSNAWN
+233 SNCC
-246 SCYSLQSLDLSG
+246 S
-258 WDVSSV
+258 
-264 TNMTAAWQNCYNL
+264 L

-288 SVTTLRDAWNS
+288 SVTNMSNAWAYCYN
-299 CCSLQ
+299 LQ
-304 SLDLSGWDTGS
+304 SLDLSVWDVS
-315 VTILQGTW
+315 RVTNMAAAWQY
-323 NSCCSLQS
+323 CCSLQS

-340 SVTNL
+340 SVTSL
-345 QNAWQN
+345 KNAWQY
-351 CYNLQSLNLSGWDT
+351 CYNLQSI
-365 GSVTSLQAAWQNCYS
+365 
-380 LQSLNLSGWDVSD
+380 NLSGWDVSR
-393 VTTLLGAWQNCYS
+393 
-406 LQSLDLSGWDVSGVT
+406 LST
-421 NMTAAWQNC
+421 NVAYPNGGM
-430 YSLVDYWPSVISI
+430 LIDYWPSVIST
-443 NHNYDSAAA
+443 NQSYSSAAA

-465 PVATGAR
+465 PVVTGAR